1 MAQLIISSTTH
12 SGTTAIDWLVN
23 RLLARCVR
31 MTVFLPLLHSRP
43 FSYTR
48 QPVFLK
54 LSPTARLQDIYSTI
68 QHLLNKSI
76 TPSQIHRVTVNTA
89 VNGSEGGLQRN
100 GSAELAL
107 LLLPS
112 PRLRDLLT
120 LALVFVRG
128 LSCAGRIR
136 LASRDAATDEFAVV
150 VAVPVPVV
158 AAAVVAVV
166 VEP

>member
-1 MAQLIISSTTH
+1 MAQLVISSATH
-12 SGTTAIDWLVN
+12 SATTAIDWLVN
-23 RLLARCVR
+23 RLLAQCVR
-31 MTVFLPLLHSRP
+31 ITMFLPLLHSRSY
-43 FSYTR
+43 SYTR
-48 QPVFLK
+48 LPVFLK

-68 QHLLNKSI
+68 QHLLNNSI
-76 TPSQIHRVTVNTA
+76 APPQTPIRQGNAAINR
-89 VNGSEGGLQRN
+89 SEGGLQRN

-136 LASRDAATDEFAVV
+136 LASRDAATEEFAVV
-150 VAVPVPVV
+150 VAVPVPVI